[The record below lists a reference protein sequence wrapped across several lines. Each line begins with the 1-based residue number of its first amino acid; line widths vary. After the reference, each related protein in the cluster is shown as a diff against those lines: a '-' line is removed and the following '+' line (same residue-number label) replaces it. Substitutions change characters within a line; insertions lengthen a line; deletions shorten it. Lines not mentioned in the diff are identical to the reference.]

1 MDFTLYFGE
10 NGLFKPTV
18 SKMNTTNKEN
28 KMNDP
33 IELFLDMLKDT
44 VVKPNPDGT
53 CIRVMCNGRPI
64 DLPSKLGARPTEFK
78 GMPVKFPGI
87 SRVQFNLK
95 TTDTRPVL
103 DADGK
108 PVTDEKGRV
117 KRETFDV
124 TPVLATI
131 VYFTDGTKCT
141 VVNSDADAVEVVDVK
156 LSDGTTVKAASE
168 TSKERAVVYAIVK
181 RLLGK
186 VGRTDKQGKFHS
198 NEIDGNG
205 FGRKLRDIV
214 AGAYDEQVQAAKN
227 RIAEAEAKRVR
238 EANQKPAKKRFSIN
252 DTLGRI
258 NEFLDR
264 AENKE
269 VQA

>member
-1 MDFTLYFGE
+1 
-10 NGLFKPTV
+10 
-18 SKMNTTNKEN
+18 
-28 KMNDP
+28 
-33 IELFLDMLKDT
+33 
-44 VVKPNPDGT
+44 
-53 CIRVMCNGRPI
+53 
-64 DLPSKLGARPTEFK
+64 
-78 GMPVKFPGI
+78 MPVKFPGI